1 VPYVEFL
8 SLQRNAT
15 VVITDSGGIQE
26 ETTYLGVPCL
36 TLRSNTE
43 RPVTVSQGTNILVG
57 QDAAK
62 LRSELTMILQ
72 GNAKRGAIPP
82 LWDGRAAERIARVLL
97 N

>member
-1 VPYVEFL
+1 M
-8 SLQRNAT
+8 
-15 VVITDSGGIQE
+15 
-26 ETTYLGVPCL
+26 
-36 TLRSNTE
+36 
-43 RPVTVSQGTNILVG
+43 TVSQGTNILVG